1 MAAVLHLLKGGDPAL
16 ALAAIDQQLAS
27 GDRVTV
33 ALLHGMPKPKL
44 PSAVRVLRVP
54 EEISHEQLLD
64 LIFES
69 AQVIT
74 W

>member
-1 MAAVLHLLKGGDPAL
+1 MAAVLHLLKAADAPL
-16 ALAAIDQQLAS
+16 ARAAIEHAVAT

-33 ALLHGMPKPKL
+33 ALLPGAGRPDL
-44 PSAVRVLRVP
+44 PAGVTVHRVP
-54 EEISHEQLLD
+54 DELSYDRLLE

-69 AQVIT
+69 AQVIA

>member
-1 MAAVLHLLKGGDPAL
+1 MATVLHLLKGDDPTL
-16 ALAAIDQQLAS
+16 AVTAIDHQLAS

-33 ALLHGMPKPKL
+33 ALLHGMTKPKL
-44 PSAVRVLRVP
+44 ATAVRVLRVP
-54 EEISHEQLLD
+54 EDVSHEKLLE

-69 AQVIT
+69 DQVVT